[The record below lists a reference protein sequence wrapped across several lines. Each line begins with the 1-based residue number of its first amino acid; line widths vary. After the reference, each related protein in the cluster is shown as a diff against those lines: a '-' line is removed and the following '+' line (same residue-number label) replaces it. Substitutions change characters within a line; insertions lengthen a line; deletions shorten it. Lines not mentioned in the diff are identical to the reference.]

1 MSEEQRQ
8 SLKLWEPRSFDVHKN
23 AAAPIIAMLGRS
35 EVNIE
40 VSSTG
45 MESVESDDY
54 REMLGDNE
62 DANRVLAVI

>member
-1 MSEEQRQ
+1 MS
-8 SLKLWEPRSFDVHKN
+8 RSFGVYKN

>member
-1 MSEEQRQ
+1 M
-8 SLKLWEPRSFDVHKN
+8 LKFRSFDVYKN
-23 AAAPIIAMLGRS
+23 TAAPIIAMLGRS
-35 EVNIE
+35 EVDIE

>member
-1 MSEEQRQ
+1 MY
-8 SLKLWEPRSFDVHKN
+8 KN
-23 AAAPIIAMLGRS
+23 VAAPIIAMLGRS
-35 EVNIE
+35 EVDIE

-45 MESVESDDY
+45 MESVESNDY